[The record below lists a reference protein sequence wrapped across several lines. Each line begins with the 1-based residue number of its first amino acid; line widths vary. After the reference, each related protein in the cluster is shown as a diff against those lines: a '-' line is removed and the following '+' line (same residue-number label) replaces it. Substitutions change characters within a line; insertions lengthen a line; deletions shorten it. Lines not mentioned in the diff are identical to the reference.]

1 MNYEKRF
8 LKGLE
13 NTVRMNS
20 SYVST
25 SFPSF
30 SVAADVA
37 DSLGFLSF
45 NDDMVGDT
53 GRTMGRWNNKT
64 KIVNGGLIGGPLVL
78 FAPNG
83 QTVILSAMSNFM
95 AASME
100 YTTQTGGSMFFG
112 VMGSATSIPV
122 DYQVDFILYYS
133 DHGINKVCICRL
145 LYMLEMTNSLV

>member
-1 MNYEKRF
+1 
-8 LKGLE
+8 
-13 NTVRMNS
+13 MNS

-30 SVAADVA
+30 SVVPEIA

-53 GRTMGRWNNKT
+53 GRTMGRWKNET

-78 FAPNG
+78 FDPNG
-83 QTVILSAMSNFM
+83 QTIILSAMSNFM

-100 YTTQTGGSMFFG
+100 YTTQMGGSMFFG
-112 VMGSATSIPV
+112 VMGSATSIPA

-133 DHGINKVCICRL
+133 DHGINKVCIS
-145 LYMLEMTNSLV
+145 NSLT